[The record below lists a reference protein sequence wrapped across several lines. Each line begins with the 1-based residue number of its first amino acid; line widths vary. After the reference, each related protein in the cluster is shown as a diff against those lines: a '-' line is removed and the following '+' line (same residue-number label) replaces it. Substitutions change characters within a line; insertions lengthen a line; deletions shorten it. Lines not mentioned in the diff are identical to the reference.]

1 MEYYNYFIGNRSGNM
16 KKILTILLLS
26 LMMTFGMFAQETDN
40 TYWYKEIDVD
50 GRLLTCYFC
59 KTDAQ
64 FDNTFKDIVNEQLGI
79 TYSFREPNWSSIK
92 DSLVSGEYIKK
103 NFPKFYKFMTDD
115 NNIVNLD
122 NYKYC
127 WCIQNIDG
135 IYLVNVA
142 KRINDIAYMSIS
154 IMYGYYQWAYTLE
167 ALELF
172 ESVL

>member
-1 MEYYNYFIGNRSGNM
+1 M
-16 KKILTILLLS
+16 KKILVLILFLCTFS
-26 LMMTFGMFAQETDN
+26 LFAQEADN
-40 TYWYKEIDVD
+40 AYWYKEIDVD

-64 FDNTFKDIVNEQLGI
+64 FDNTFKDIVKDKLGI
-79 TYSFREPNWSSIK
+79 TYSFIEPNWNTIK

-103 NFPKFYKFMTDD
+103 NFPKFYKYMSDD
-115 NNIVNLD
+115 NIVNLD

-127 WCIQNIDG
+127 WCIQNVDG
-135 IYLVNVA
+135 MYFIEVA
-142 KRINDIAYMSIS
+142 TRINGTVYMSIS

>member
-1 MEYYNYFIGNRSGNM
+1 M
-16 KKILTILLLS
+16 KKILVLILFLCTFS
-26 LMMTFGMFAQETDN
+26 LFAQETDN

-64 FDNTFKDIVNEQLGI
+64 FDNTFKDIVKDKLGI
-79 TYSFREPNWSSIK
+79 VSYQEPNWNTIK

-103 NFPKFYKFMTDD
+103 NFPKFYKNMADD
-115 NNIVNLD
+115 NIVNLD
-122 NYKYC
+122 NYKYY
-127 WCIQNIDG
+127 WCIQNVDG
-135 IYLVNVA
+135 MYLVNVA
-142 KRINDIAYMSIS
+142 KRINDIVYMSIS

>member
-1 MEYYNYFIGNRSGNM
+1 M
-16 KKILTILLLS
+16 KKILIGLVLFLCTFS
-26 LMMTFGMFAQETDN
+26 LFAQETDN
-40 TYWYKEIDVD
+40 TYWCKEIDVD

-64 FDNTFKDIVNEQLGI
+64 FDNTFKDIVKDKLGI
-79 TYSFREPNWSSIK
+79 TYSFREPNWNSIK

-103 NFPKFYKFMTDD
+103 NFPKFYKFMADD
-115 NNIVNLD
+115 NIVNLD

-127 WCIQNIDG
+127 WYIQNVDG
-135 IYLVNVA
+135 MYLINVA
-142 KRINDIAYMSIS
+142 KRINDTVYMSLS